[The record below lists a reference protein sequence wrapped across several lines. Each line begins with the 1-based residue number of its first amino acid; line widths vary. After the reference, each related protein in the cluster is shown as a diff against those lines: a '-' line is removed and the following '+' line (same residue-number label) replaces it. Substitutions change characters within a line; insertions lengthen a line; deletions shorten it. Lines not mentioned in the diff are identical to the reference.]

1 MAAKAW
7 AIFAALSLVG
17 CAARIPSIVER
28 VPVALTAAAAASPTR
43 TVILTCE
50 PDPRWRGVY
59 AECLT
64 VCFESS
70 PDLKNWVV
78 ATNAPYG
85 PACRVV
91 MSNRPIQEFYRVSAQ
106 WKVQR

>member
-28 VPVALTAAAAASPTR
+28 VPAVVAEAAAVAAASR
-43 TVILTCE
+43 TVVLTCE
-50 PDPRWRGVY
+50 PDARWQGVY

-91 MSNRPIQEFYRVSAQ
+91 MSNRPIQEF
-106 WKVQR
+106 